1 MAKLNVRGE
10 IKAPIIT
17 ATETINCDTLNV
29 WFGGAKAFDSGS
41 NANGYWVRVADGTQI
56 CYNVLTYSSTGDQT
70 ITLPLPFKDTNYVVS
85 WSFENTES
93 STQLSIRVMAATH
106 KTTSTFINRFVSK
119 VPYIYIAIG
128 RWK

>member
-1 MAKLNVRGE
+1 MAKLNVGGE

-17 ATETINCDTLNV
+17 ATGTINCDTNNV
-29 WFGGAKAFDSGS
+29 WFGGAKAIDSGS
-41 NANGYWVRVADGTQI
+41 NANGYWLKLADGTQI
-56 CYNVLTYSSTGDQT
+56 CYKSVTYSSTGDQT
-70 ITLPLPFKDTNYVVS
+70 ITLPLPFINTNYVVS

-93 STQLSIRVMAATH
+93 NAQLSFRVMASTN